1 MSENLKAFAL
11 KSPMALHEQ
20 LQEIAREKKVSVTS
34 LYVEGA
40 KKLVLNNND
49 TKLDTYHTKFY
60 NENIERAIL
69 SAIMYD
75 PVILE
80 DIHLKV
86 KKDDFYKPFHQAIY
100 QGYLILNEKEL
111 PIDEEFI
118 KKVLV
123 DNGQWVEHEF
133 LEVLASNPVSNVSN
147 YVDTILEYSNKR
159 KLNIFL
165 LRLRNDLIE
174 KDESVFLLKNNF
186 LKTLEN
192 LEDNRKSIV
201 SPVCI
206 TNIKEEEIEFY
217 IKDWL
222 PIPKKAI
229 TIIAGSGG
237 AAKSALT
244 LQALM
249 RMSIENPKLK
259 IFAWLSEDLK
269 GYSKQR
275 FNHFKDVFFRNAKE
289 NTFRNL
295 TIAGNDAIPFFLLDV
310 SSRGINTNEKFY
322 QFKNDVKDYDVIVL
336 DPLIAFFGGEE
347 NNNTHAR
354 AFMNELNE
362 WVAKE
367 NKTIIL
373 VHHSRK
379 FNKEGRDE
387 SNVRG
392 AGAIVDAS
400 RLTYEIKSVSEEDY
414 KSDYKL
420 FTGSKFNTML
430 STDELEIKD
439 AIMSHRKA
447 LIAKD
452 NLGVLM
458 LLKSRC
464 NKKNMLYLKA
474 WGNNINFSIEY
485 EDSDIPMQLIDGNCL
500 PNDRNAF
507 RRIVG
512 VGYEN

>member
-1 MSENLKAFAL
+1 MSEDLKSFNL
-11 KSPMALHEQ
+11 KSPMPIHNQ
-20 LQEIAREKKVSVTS
+20 LQEIARERKVSVTS

-40 KKLVLNNND
+40 KKLVLNSND
-49 TKLDTYHTKFY
+49 TKLDTHHTKFY

-69 SAIMYD
+69 SAILFD

-86 KKDDFYKPFHQAIY
+86 KKDDFYKPFHQTIY
-100 QGYLILNEKEL
+100 QSYLALHKKEL

-118 KKVLV
+118 KKMLV
-123 DNGQWVEHEF
+123 DSGQWIEHEF
-133 LEVLASNPVSNVSN
+133 LEILACNPISNVSN
-147 YVDTILEYSNKR
+147 YVDTILEYSVKR

-165 LRLRNDLIE
+165 LRSRNDLVE
-174 KDESVFLLKNNF
+174 KDESAFLLKDNL
-186 LKTLEN
+186 LKALEN
-192 LEDNRKSIV
+192 FEDNRKSIV
-201 SPVCI
+201 SPMCI
-206 TNIKEEEIEFY
+206 TDVEEEEIEFY

-229 TIIAGSGG
+229 TIIGGSGG
-237 AAKSALT
+237 SAKSALT

-275 FNHFKDVFFRNAKE
+275 FNHFKDTFFRNKKE
-289 NTFRNL
+289 STFQNL
-295 TIAGNDAIPFFLLDV
+295 DIAGNETIPFFLLDV
-310 SSRGINTNEKFY
+310 SNRGIKINEKFY

-347 NNNTHAR
+347 NSNTHAR

-373 VHHSRK
+373 IHHSK
-379 FNKEGRDE
+379 KSNKEGRDF

-400 RLTYEIKSVSEEDY
+400 RLTYEVKSVSEDDY

-420 FTGSKFNTML
+420 FTGSKYNTML
-430 STDELEIKD
+430 SNDDTDVKD
-439 AIMSHRKA
+439 AIMSHRRI

-458 LLKSRC
+458 QLRGSC
-464 NKKNMLYLKA
+464 NKNTIFYLKA
-474 WGNNINFSIEY
+474 WGENSNFTIEY
-485 EDSDIPMQLIDGNCL
+485 EDSDIPKQLMCGDSL
-500 PNDRNAF
+500 PDVEIHF
-507 RRIVG
+507 GDISKKDV
-512 VGYEN
+512 